1 TFYAPASQT
10 PQPVTRREELVQRIT
25 TQLTRK
31 EAPRSSSDQ
40 LLVAAISPGLCLHNL
55 GSSKRLQYSL
65 NIRWICRRS
74 SVLVSASI
82 SRMRAFCTFR
92 LSPTTKSY

>member
-1 TFYAPASQT
+1 MTFYAPASQT

-40 LLVAAISPGLCLHNL
+40 LLVAAISPGLYLHNL
-55 GSSKRLQYSL
+55 G
-65 NIRWICRRS
+65 IRPWSGI
-74 SVLVSASI
+74 SA
-82 SRMRAFCTFR
+82 AAQ
-92 LSPTTKSY
+92 